1 MCGWDESESERARGQ
16 RTRRVFVCFMRCLC
30 DCVRACVGEY
40 LHIIDF
46 QRKIIQYAHKIEI
59 SWENLRA

>member
-1 MCGWDESESERARGQ
+1 MCVDGMKARARERARGQ

-46 QRKIIQYAHKIEI
+46 QGIKSYDMRIK
-59 SWENLRA
+59 